1 MLVLLLVG
9 LALAAT
15 PTGALAQGNVWYV
28 VTHSGTN
35 ILSFDTSGQPIVA
48 PGETTPWP
56 VLTGATLHDPRGFVV
71 TPGGDLYLAN
81 AFKNDSRIL
90 HFGPAAGATGT
101 LLSRPCLGVFTQST
115 DSTQPNYSQGLQ
127 HPFNLVFGSDG
138 NVYVANQGDPASNNS
153 ITRYYGPGCTHAGCT
168 PGAPMPALV
177 TGVPGTFIPPY
188 SSANPDG
195 VQVVRDLVFGPDGHL
210 YVTDEA
216 ARAVRMYHGHTG
228 AFITDVV
235 THKDGLDTPVH
246 LLVSGDVLYIG
257 SSKKERVGKKK
268 KIDVG
273 KIMRYQFSSGAI
285 DTVVAHGAGGLGA
298 PSGMALDGDW
308 LYVGSRTTQQILRFA
323 LDTGA
328 PDADN
333 PFIGLDDDPEFITL
347 LQIPDGP
354 AATPGPCTD

>member
-1 MLVLLLVG
+1 MASPPRGSKRRSSSRRPAPRSSRCFPPTSCPLRTSTEVIGSGRSTRVVLVLLLVG

-28 VTHSGTN
+28 VT
-35 ILSFDTSGQPIVA
+35 Q
-48 PGETTPWP
+48 
-56 VLTGATLHDPRGFVV
+56 
-71 TPGGDLYLAN
+71 GGDLYLAN

-90 HFGPAAGATGT
+90 HFGPVAPAAGT
-101 LLSRPCLGVFTQST
+101 LLSRPCLGVFTQAT

-210 YVTDEA
+210 YVADEA

-246 LLVSGDVLYIG
+246 LLVSGDVLY
-257 SSKKERVGKKK
+257 
-268 KIDVG
+268 
-273 KIMRYQFSSGAI
+273 
-285 DTVVAHGAGGLGA
+285 
-298 PSGMALDGDW
+298 
-308 LYVGSRTTQQILRFA
+308 
-323 LDTGA
+323 
-328 PDADN
+328 
-333 PFIGLDDDPEFITL
+333 
-347 LQIPDGP
+347 
-354 AATPGPCTD
+354 